1 MASAPG
7 AAVVWPQPAQIY
19 ADLFKLFKAFEAC
32 GYKWRCS
39 VYGWSE
45 NVHGLQNSFTASPV
59 LLPCSGAPSVPVPG
73 LLRRLRALP
82 RAVPPVSAGSSP
94 VSGREFPVCGSRFP
108 VLGSI
113 RASNIGPNA
122 RWHWGGCKVAFGRIS
137 PGIGADFTHAAAS
150 AHGKQAFRNG
160 IYGSRH
166 GAAAGAKRFVRPHSV
181 CVRPQIVLICQI
193 MTLRRTAKGL
203 KSLYLFCISIPPS
216 FPNLPLMTVKPDY
229 VEAMQRGG
237 GRPAHRAPHSPSPW
251 RWLNACALCS
261 PDAQ

>member
-82 RAVPPVSAGSSP
+82 RAVPPVSAGVPPFQAGSFPFAEAVFPFLEAFAP
-94 VSGREFPVCGSRFP
+94 VTLGRMQG
-108 VLGSI
+108 
-113 RASNIGPNA
+113 
-122 RWHWGGCKVAFGRIS
+122 
-137 PGIGADFTHAAAS
+137 GIGADARLHSAGFHLASGQISLTRLLPHTGNRLSATAFTAAVTARQQARNAS
-150 AHGKQAFRNG
+150 SVPIQYAFVPKL
-160 IYGSRH
+160 S
-166 GAAAGAKRFVRPHSV
+166 
-181 CVRPQIVLICQI
+181 
-193 MTLRRTAKGL
+193 
-203 KSLYLFCISIPPS
+203 
-216 FPNLPLMTVKPDY
+216 
-229 VEAMQRGG
+229 
-237 GRPAHRAPHSPSPW
+237 
-251 RWLNACALCS
+251 
-261 PDAQ
+261 